1 MKFKIEEFIRKHQKS
16 VLFAGNGENL
26 SEYNTGRKGHNGTPC
41 TDHLGNKF
49 DSYTDMCNYH
59 GVDVDVFYYRKSRL
73 KLPLEKCL
81 APVKLKHRYSKKI

>member
-1 MKFKIEEFIRKHQKS
+1 MKFKIEEFIRKHLKS
-16 VLFAGNGENL
+16 VIYSGNGENL

-59 GVDVDVFYYRKSRL
+59 GVDVDILNCSSFNVSL
-73 KLPLEKCL
+73 NCSLVATL
-81 APVKLKHRYSKKI
+81 